1 MSAGPTS
8 DLRHPTSDVRRPPS
22 GLAAKRLF
30 DLLAV
35 ILTAPLWV
43 PLVAILA
50 VLVRVKLGSPVFFRQ
65 KRPGHREAIFELVKF
80 RTMTDARDEAGRLL
94 ADDRRLT
101 PFGKWLRGTSLDELP
116 ELVNVLKGEMS
127 LVGPR
132 PLLVQYLD
140 RYSPEQ
146 KRRHQVPPGLTG
158 WAQINGRN
166 ALSWEEKFKLDV
178 WYVEHRSLGLDLRIL
193 FRTVWQVVSRQ
204 GISAPGDATMP
215 EFRPAQQ
222 GGEGQRAKG

>member
-1 MSAGPTS
+1 MSAVPKS
-8 DLRHPTSDVRRPPS
+8 DVGHPTSAISRPPS

-30 DLLAV
+30 DLAAV

-43 PLVAILA
+43 PLVAVLA

-65 KRPGHREAIFELVKF
+65 KRPGHREAIFELIKF
-80 RTMTDARDEAGRLL
+80 RTMTDERDETGQLL
-94 ADDRRLT
+94 PDDRRLP

-116 ELVNVLKGEMS
+116 ELINILKGEMS

-132 PLLVQYLD
+132 PLLVQYLE

-146 KRRHQVPPGLTG
+146 KRRHEVPPGLTG

-166 ALSWEEKFKLDV
+166 ALSWEDKFKLDV
-178 WYVEHRSLGLDLRIL
+178 WYVDHRSLGLDLRIL

-215 EFRPAQQ
+215 EFRP
-222 GGEGQRAKG
+222 QRPEN